1 MPVDLVYKGKAVV
14 GNSIREVTIIIDEGI
29 IVDVRGPSFNVEADR
44 VLDYSLKEGVIALP
58 GAIDIHVHL
67 RGLNLSYKEDEYTG
81 TRAAAKGGFTIVV
94 DMPNTDP
101 YINNRNSLLLKL
113 EEFKRK
119 AIVDYSLHVGIP
131 QDDHSLNEIIKL
143 RDNYVGFKVYP
154 HDLNKGIL
162 SEVFEEA
169 KKNKLLITVHAEH
182 PELIKENNKPGYRW
196 LTRTIEAE
204 LYALEKIVELS
215 RATGNTRVH
224 VTHVTNSYTLLLAK
238 MYGFTTDTTM
248 HYLLLNANTEKEK
261 GALAKVNPP
270 LRPEPMR
277 LMLERDFRNMLID
290 VIASDHAP
298 HSIDEKLEPFSKAP
312 PGIVG
317 LETTIPLLLLMHHQG
332 WIDLVY
338 LSKLVSETPAK
349 ILGLS
354 NVGRIAR
361 GYIGNLTI
369 IYINESFVI
378 KPEEFESKAKY
389 SPFEGIEC
397 KGKPI
402 VTIVRGKI
410 VYSHGEFHVDKGFG
424 VNISTY
430 KSLKPRKQKF
440 ME

>member
-1 MPVDLVYKGKAVV
+1 MPIDLVYRGKAVV
-14 GNSIREVTIIIDEGI
+14 RNSIKEVTIAIDEGV
-29 IVDVRGPSFNVEADR
+29 IVDVKGPSFNVEADN
-44 VLDYSLKEGVIALP
+44 VLDYSLKEGVVALP

-94 DMPNTDP
+94 DMPNTRP
-101 YINNRNSLLLKL
+101 YVNNRSSLLLKL

-119 AIVDYSLHVGIP
+119 AIVDYSLHIGIP
-131 QDDHSLNEIIKL
+131 ENDYDLNEVIELK
-143 RDNYVGFKVYP
+143 DNYVGFKIYP
-154 HDLNKGIL
+154 HDLNKRIL
-162 SEVFEEA
+162 GKVFEEA

-182 PELIKENNKPGYRW
+182 PELIRENDKPGYRW

-204 LYALEKIVELS
+204 LYALEKIAELS
-215 RATGNTRVH
+215 RATGNTRIH
-224 VTHVTNSYTLLLAK
+224 ITHVTNSYTLLLAK

-277 LMLERDFRNMLID
+277 LMLEKDFRNKLID
-290 VIASDHAP
+290 AIASDHAP
-298 HSIDEKLEPFSKAP
+298 HSMDEKLESFGKAP

-317 LETTIPLLLLMHHQG
+317 LETTIPLLLLMYHQG

-338 LSKLVSETPAK
+338 LSKLVSENPAK

-354 NVGRIAR
+354 NVGKIAR

-369 IYINESFVI
+369 INVNESFVV
-378 KPEEFESKAKY
+378 KPEEFESKAKH
-389 SPFEGIEC
+389 SPFEGTEC
-397 KGKPI
+397 KGRPI
-402 VTIVRGKI
+402 ATIVRGKI
-410 VYSHGEFHVDKGFG
+410 VYLHGEFHVNKGFG

-430 KSLKPRKQKF
+430 RSLKVG
-440 ME
+440 E